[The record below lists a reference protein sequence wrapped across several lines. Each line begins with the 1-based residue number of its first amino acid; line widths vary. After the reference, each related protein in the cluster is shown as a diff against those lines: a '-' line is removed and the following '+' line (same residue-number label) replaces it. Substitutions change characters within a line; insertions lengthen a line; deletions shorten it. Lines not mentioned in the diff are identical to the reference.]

1 MKKAIST
8 NGAPAAIG
16 PYSQAIDCGEFVFT
30 SGQLGLDPATGKLVD
45 GGVQAQ
51 ATQAMKNIQAVLTAA
66 GLTLDNVVKTTVLL
80 TNIADFAAVNE
91 VYASF
96 FEGTTYP
103 ARCAYQVSALPAGG
117 WWKSRPS
124 ARSDRNHLPALYL
137 HSDFSVN
144 EKLRSGRSS
153 DQALRPMYRD
163 VFPCSLFGK
172 SWIFLC
178 IGPEIFPLYP
188 KPLAPGHAG
197 GLFLYTQPCT
207 RGTALTDRPSCLQER
222 YREISGKAGYQFS
235 FLRRSIRPAPRA
247 HTSIPLT
254 HSTS

>member
-30 SGQLGLDPATGKLVD
+30 SGQLGLDPATGKLAD

-66 GLTLDNVVKTTVLL
+66 GLTLDNVVKTTVFL

-103 ARCAYQVSALPAGG
+103 ASCAYQVSALPAGG
-117 WWKSRPS
+117 
-124 ARSDRNHLPALYL
+124 L
-137 HSDFSVN
+137 V
-144 EKLRSGRSS
+144 
-153 DQALRPMYRD
+153 
-163 VFPCSLFGK
+163 
-172 SWIFLC
+172 
-178 IGPEIFPLYP
+178 EIETICQ
-188 KPLAPGHAG
+188 K
-197 GLFLYTQPCT
+197 
-207 RGTALTDRPSCLQER
+207 
-222 YREISGKAGYQFS
+222 
-235 FLRRSIRPAPRA
+235 
-247 HTSIPLT
+247 
-254 HSTS
+254 

>member
-30 SGQLGLDPATGKLVD
+30 SGQLGLDPATGKLAD

-66 GLTLDNVVKTTVLL
+66 VLL

-117 WWKSRPS
+117 
-124 ARSDRNHLPALYL
+124 L
-137 HSDFSVN
+137 V
-144 EKLRSGRSS
+144 
-153 DQALRPMYRD
+153 
-163 VFPCSLFGK
+163 
-172 SWIFLC
+172 
-178 IGPEIFPLYP
+178 EIETICQ
-188 KPLAPGHAG
+188 K
-197 GLFLYTQPCT
+197 
-207 RGTALTDRPSCLQER
+207 
-222 YREISGKAGYQFS
+222 
-235 FLRRSIRPAPRA
+235 
-247 HTSIPLT
+247 
-254 HSTS
+254 

>member
-30 SGQLGLDPATGKLVD
+30 RGQLGLDPATGKLAD

-66 GLTLDNVVKTTVLL
+66 GLTLDNV
-80 TNIADFAAVNE
+80 NE

-117 WWKSRPS
+117 
-124 ARSDRNHLPALYL
+124 L
-137 HSDFSVN
+137 V
-144 EKLRSGRSS
+144 
-153 DQALRPMYRD
+153 
-163 VFPCSLFGK
+163 
-172 SWIFLC
+172 
-178 IGPEIFPLYP
+178 EIETICQ
-188 KPLAPGHAG
+188 K
-197 GLFLYTQPCT
+197 
-207 RGTALTDRPSCLQER
+207 
-222 YREISGKAGYQFS
+222 
-235 FLRRSIRPAPRA
+235 
-247 HTSIPLT
+247 
-254 HSTS
+254 

>member
-51 ATQAMKNIQAVLTAA
+51 AGRSLGMTHKQTMASIVMPQAMKNIQAVLTAA

-91 VYASF
+91 IYASF

-117 WWKSRPS
+117 
-124 ARSDRNHLPALYL
+124 L
-137 HSDFSVN
+137 V
-144 EKLRSGRSS
+144 
-153 DQALRPMYRD
+153 
-163 VFPCSLFGK
+163 
-172 SWIFLC
+172 
-178 IGPEIFPLYP
+178 EIETICQ
-188 KPLAPGHAG
+188 K
-197 GLFLYTQPCT
+197 
-207 RGTALTDRPSCLQER
+207 
-222 YREISGKAGYQFS
+222 
-235 FLRRSIRPAPRA
+235 
-247 HTSIPLT
+247 
-254 HSTS
+254 

>member
-8 NGAPAAIG
+8 NGAPAAID

-30 SGQLGLDPATGKLVD
+30 SGQLGLDPATGKLAD

-66 GLTLDNVVKTTVLL
+66 GLTLDNVVKTTVFL

-117 WWKSRPS
+117 
-124 ARSDRNHLPALYL
+124 L
-137 HSDFSVN
+137 V
-144 EKLRSGRSS
+144 
-153 DQALRPMYRD
+153 
-163 VFPCSLFGK
+163 
-172 SWIFLC
+172 
-178 IGPEIFPLYP
+178 EIETICQ
-188 KPLAPGHAG
+188 K
-197 GLFLYTQPCT
+197 
-207 RGTALTDRPSCLQER
+207 
-222 YREISGKAGYQFS
+222 
-235 FLRRSIRPAPRA
+235 
-247 HTSIPLT
+247 
-254 HSTS
+254 

>member
-80 TNIADFAAVNE
+80 TNIADFAA
-91 VYASF
+91 SF

-117 WWKSRPS
+117 
-124 ARSDRNHLPALYL
+124 L
-137 HSDFSVN
+137 V
-144 EKLRSGRSS
+144 
-153 DQALRPMYRD
+153 
-163 VFPCSLFGK
+163 
-172 SWIFLC
+172 
-178 IGPEIFPLYP
+178 EIETICQ
-188 KPLAPGHAG
+188 K
-197 GLFLYTQPCT
+197 
-207 RGTALTDRPSCLQER
+207 
-222 YREISGKAGYQFS
+222 
-235 FLRRSIRPAPRA
+235 
-247 HTSIPLT
+247 
-254 HSTS
+254 